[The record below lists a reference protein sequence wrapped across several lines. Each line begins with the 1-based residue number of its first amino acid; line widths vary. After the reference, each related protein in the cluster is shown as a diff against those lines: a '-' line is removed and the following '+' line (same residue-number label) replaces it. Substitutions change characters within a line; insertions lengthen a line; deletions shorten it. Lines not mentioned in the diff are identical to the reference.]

1 MKFTAKHINEIAEE
15 LEAGMKVYINK
26 ETLEFQSVLDWED
39 MSAPEPWNKIIR
51 KIENEWTDVMIIE
64 KLESKDSFRIMED
77 FVFEIDDE
85 ILKEDLIKILSRKSP
100 FAYFKAEIDESDYRQ
115 KWFDFRAQKYE
126 EYVREQL
133 DYENIEHE

>member
-26 ETLEFQSVLDWED
+26 ETLEFQAVLDWDD

-51 KIENEWTDVMIIE
+51 KIENEWTDVVIIE

-85 ILKEDLIKILSRKSP
+85 ILKEDLTKILSRKSP
-100 FAYFKAEIDESDYRQ
+100 FANFKAEIDESDYRQ
-115 KWFDFRAQKYE
+115 KWFDFRTQKYE